1 MKNYIDISFKEWAH
15 STPGTIKSMKVIFKQ
30 GDIAIE
36 MLFNEDDLEMLKHS
50 IEMAIDEIRLSE
62 EKNKEK

>member
-1 MKNYIDISFKEWAH
+1 MKNYIDINFKEWAH
-15 STPGTIKSMKVIFKQ
+15 STPGTIKSMKGVFKQ
-30 GDIAIE
+30 GDIIIE
-36 MLFNEDDLEMLKHS
+36 MSFNKNDLEMLKHS